1 MKNTLQMSS
10 ALLWST
16 LAMLVVVSLF
26 LGTNLSGNQMAKAAS
41 TGETLYN
48 TNCAAC
54 HKAGGNIV
62 NAKKPVI
69 GSPMLAKKQ
78 TFKSYLLKPT
88 GSMPPAP
95 AIAGNDADLTALYDY
110 CKTLK

>member
-10 ALLWST
+10 GLWST
-16 LAMLVVVSLF
+16 LAMLVIVMLSLSA
-26 LGTNLSGNQMAKAAS
+26 NLSGNQIAKAAS
-41 TGETLYN
+41 TGETLYS

-54 HKAGGNIV
+54 HKAGGNII

-95 AIAGNDADLTALYDY
+95 AIASNDADLTALYDY